1 MESRFRFQSERP
13 FQQALQ
19 IRVEERLA
27 ALGRTRYGAARLYFK
42 TAVIVLWAGL
52 SYAGLLAADRWW
64 QSLPLAASLGLA
76 LAAIGFNVGH
86 DGNHGAGSP
95 SKLVNR
101 SLGALFD
108 LLGGSSYV
116 WRFKHNVLHHSY
128 PNVNGLDDDIDLG
141 PLCRM
146 SRHQPHLPHHRLQH
160 LYMWVLYAFIVPKW
174 QFLDDFSAVIKGR
187 IGETPFPR
195 PRGVDL
201 AVFIAGKLAFFGW
214 AFLLPAQLHPLPTVL
229 LFYGIVVA
237 VQGLALSV
245 VFQLAHSNDATE
257 SFAVPGIPG
266 IPGDT
271 GGDPESEWAVH
282 QIETTA
288 NFARRNRLLTW
299 YVGGLNHQVEHHL
312 FPRISHVHLPLIA
325 DEVAQVCREH
335 DVRYREYPSLTSAI
349 VSHFRWLRDLGVPP
363 QQIQ

>member
-27 ALGRTRYGAARLYFK
+27 ALGRSRYGAWRLYLK

-52 SYAGLLAADRWW
+52 SYAGLLASDRWW
-64 QSLPLAASLGLA
+64 QALPLAVSLGLA

-86 DGNHGAGSP
+86 DGNHGAGSS

-160 LYMWVLYAFIVPKW
+160 LYMWVLYTLIIPKW
-174 QFLDDFSAVIKGR
+174 QFLDDFSAVLRGR

-201 AVFIAGKLAFFGW
+201 AVFVIGKLAFFGW
-214 AFLLPAQLHPLPTVL
+214 VFLLPAQLHPVSMVL
-229 LFYGIVVA
+229 LFYGLVA
-237 VQGLALSV
+237 AIQGLALSV
-245 VFQLAHSNDATE
+245 VFQLAHSNDETQ
-257 SFAVPGIPG
+257 SFAGT
-266 IPGDT
+266 GD
-271 GGDPESEWAVH
+271 DPESEWAVH

-335 DVRYREYPSLTSAI
+335 GVRYREYPSLTSAI

-363 QQIQ
+363 RAEA

>member
-1 MESRFRFQSERP
+1 MEARFRFQSERP

-27 ALGRTRYGAARLYFK
+27 ALGRTRYGAARLYLK
-42 TAVIVLWAGL
+42 TAVIVLWMVL
-52 SYAGLLAADRWW
+52 SYAGLLAAEQWW
-64 QSLPLAASLGLA
+64 QALPLAASLGLA

-86 DGNHGAGSP
+86 DGNHGASSS

-160 LYMWVLYAFIVPKW
+160 LYMWVLYTLIVPKW
-174 QFLDDFSAVIKGR
+174 QFLDDFSAVIRGR

-201 AVFIAGKLAFFGW
+201 AVFVLGKLAFFGW
-214 AFLLPAQLHPLPTVL
+214 VFLLPARLHPLSTVL
-229 LFYGIVVA
+229 LFYGIVAA
-237 VQGLALSV
+237 VQGLTLSI
-245 VFQLAHSNDATE
+245 VFQLAHSNDETY
-257 SFAVPGIPG
+257 SFAG
-266 IPGDT
+266 T
-271 GGDPESEWAVH
+271 GADPESEWAVH

-288 NFARRNRLLTW
+288 NFARHNRLLTW

-312 FPRISHVHLPLIA
+312 FPRISHVHLHLIA
-325 DEVAQVCREH
+325 DEVAKVCREH
-335 DVRYREYPSLTSAI
+335 GVRYREYPSLASAV

-363 QQIQ
+363 RAGA

>member
-27 ALGRTRYGAARLYFK
+27 ALGRSRYGAARLYFK

-52 SYAGLLAADRWW
+52 SYAGLIASDRWW
-64 QSLPLAASLGLA
+64 QALPLAVSLGLA

-86 DGNHGAGSP
+86 DGNHGASSP

-128 PNVNGLDDDIDLG
+128 PNVDGLDDDIDLG
-141 PLCRM
+141 PICRM
-146 SRHQPHLPHHRLQH
+146 SSHQPHLPHHRLQH
-160 LYMWVLYAFIVPKW
+160 LYMWALYALIVPKW
-174 QFLDDFSAVIKGR
+174 HFLDDFSAVIRGR
-187 IGETPFPR
+187 VGDSPLPR
-195 PRGVDL
+195 PRGADL
-201 AVFIAGKLAFFGW
+201 AVFVLGKLAFFGW
-214 AFLLPAQLHPLPTVL
+214 VFLLPAYLHPISTVL
-229 LFYGIVVA
+229 LFYCLVAA
-237 VQGLALSV
+237 VQGFALSV
-245 VFQLAHSNDATE
+245 VFQLAHSNDETR
-257 SFAVPGIPG
+257 SFAATGNA
-266 IPGDT
+266 

-288 NFARRNRLLTW
+288 NFARHNRLLTW

-335 DVRYREYPSLTSAI
+335 GVRYREHPSLTSAI
-349 VSHFRWLRDLGVPP
+349 ASHFRWLRDLGLPP
-363 QQIQ
+363 QAQA